1 MFLVGG
7 QVQPG
12 LVGDHPSLEKLEQ
25 GNLKHGIDFRSVYAG
40 ILENWLGVKATE
52 VLGQKFETANVIKA

>member
-12 LVGDHPSLEKLEQ
+12 LVGEHPSLDKLEQ
-25 GNLKHGIDFRSVYAG
+25 GNLKHSIDFRSVYAG
-40 ILENWLGVKATE
+40 ILENWLGVKSNE
-52 VLGQKFETANVIKA
+52 VLGQKFEPVNVIKA